1 LVSVLHQ
8 GGALPTN
15 STASSD
21 LAETDKPGKPVA
33 LVNTRRWR
41 RYQLDVPVRVIVHT
55 PDKTKLYDGRGN
67 ELSEGGMAVT
77 AGVELKPGDEIAIE
91 FTPPYSGSPVRVRG
105 AVRNRAGYRYGV
117 EFLIVTAEESEQVG
131 RLRLMLQTLGHE
143 QADGPRL
150 DKPQMHT

>member
-1 LVSVLHQ
+1 M
-8 GGALPTN
+8 PKN

-21 LAETDKPGKPVA
+21 LAETEEPGKPVA

-55 PDKTKLYDGRGN
+55 PDKTKLHDGRGN

-77 AGVELKPGDEIAIE
+77 AGVELKPGDEVAIE
-91 FTPPYSGSPVRVRG
+91 FTPPYSGSPIRVRG

-117 EFLIVTAEESEQVG
+117 EFLIGTADESDQVN
-131 RLRLMLQTLGHE
+131 RLRLMLQTLSHE
-143 QADGPRL
+143 
-150 DKPQMHT
+150 